1 MHNMEM
7 QEFYLTFKIEGI
19 IHTGLFS
26 GISLRHAKDKLMFQ
40 YSEAT
45 DIMDWTCENPSQL
58 EEYISRQNAKHQLLE
73 TRLRYQAS

>member
-19 IHTGLFS
+19 THTGLFS
-26 GISLRHAKDKLMFQ
+26 GISLRHAKDKLMFEH
-40 YSEAT
+40 SEAT
-45 DIMDWTCENPSQL
+45 DIMDWTYESPSQL

-73 TRLRYQAS
+73 MRLRC